1 MKASAR
7 KTRWAWPLAFLA
19 ALALLAVLYSPTRE
33 HLRAF
38 SLLLRLNDPQA
49 SGVLASYGT
58 YEVDELPATVDTLS
72 GPVRARLYVP
82 RGVNGAPGVVLIHG
96 IHRLGIEEPRLTR
109 FAHTMAATG
118 VIVLT
123 PQVDSLADYHVDS
136 QAIAIIGASASMLR
150 HRLGRKVGMMGLSF
164 AGGLALLAAADP
176 RFSPDISFVVA
187 VGAHDD
193 LARVA
198 RFFATDQID
207 RPDGSIEK
215 LQAHEYGPLVLAY
228 AHAEE
233 FFAPADVT
241 PARDALRLWL
251 WEEPDQAQ
259 AQMAKLS
266 PAARATIEDLLQHK
280 TQAIAERLVE
290 ATDHD
295 QAEMAAVSP
304 HGKLGGLQV
313 PVYLLAGTG
322 DNVIPATET
331 LWLAQDVPPGMLR
344 AVLLSPAIVHVEVD
358 KKPTFGEQWA
368 LAHFMAQILEAS
380 DATQEARPSSP

>member
-1 MKASAR
+1 LAR
-7 KTRWAWPLAFLA
+7 RTRWFWLLALLSAAVFLA
-19 ALALLAVLYSPTRE
+19 ALLCSPTRE
-33 HLRAF
+33 HLRAS

-49 SGVLASYGT
+49 SGFLAGYGT
-58 YEVDELPATVDTLS
+58 HPVDELPATVETLA

-82 RGVNGAPGVVLIHG
+82 RGVPHPPGVVLLHG

-109 FAHTMAATG
+109 FARTMAATG
-118 VIVLT
+118 VVVLT
-123 PQVDSLADYHVDS
+123 PQIDSLADYRVDPK
-136 QAIAIIGASASMLR
+136 AIAIIGASAGRL
-150 HRLGRKVGMMGLSF
+150 HNRLGRKVGVMGLSF

-176 RFSPDISFVVA
+176 RFSPDIAFVVA

-198 RFFATDQID
+198 RFFATNQIEH
-207 RPDGSIEK
+207 PDGTIER

-233 FFAPADVT
+233 FFAPADVA
-241 PARDALRLWL
+241 PARDAIRLWL
-251 WEEPDQAQ
+251 WEEPEAARAQ
-259 AQMAKLS
+259 TARLS
-266 PAARATIEDLLQHK
+266 PAARSTIEELLQHH
-280 TQAIAERLVE
+280 TEAVANRLLQ
-290 ATDHD
+290 ATDRD

-304 HGKLGGLQV
+304 HGKLRGLQV
-313 PVYLLAGTG
+313 PVFLLAGTG

-358 KKPTFGEQWA
+358 KKPTPGEQWA
-368 LAHFMAQILEAS
+368 LAHFMAQILTAADGS
-380 DATQEARPSSP
+380 